1 MIFPDWVSRHKKKGT
16 ELRHLKGKYYL
27 YKVSSVWDS
36 KKKRARKITGSFLGA
51 ITTEGLVKPKH
62 ERAKAALMNVTVK
75 EFGATKFLT
84 EHCENIISALKNEY
98 PQEWKLIFCFSV
110 FRLLHNSPIK
120 NLMHHYS
127 ASFLSETFP
136 QLSFYPKGISKLLN
150 ELGQDRERI
159 KLFLQHFIQGTKFA
173 VIDSTHIFSLSEG
186 INAAVIGHNSEKEY
200 VPQSRLL
207 LIHSLDKHTPA
218 YFRLVVG
225 SITDVSSIVL
235 TVKEAGI
242 KDVVLIGDKG
252 FHSEKN
258 LEELEKDNLHY
269 ILPIK
274 RNSSLIDYSPFSQ
287 ADKIKLDGHFFFEKR
302 VIWHSTKKI
311 KKRKIVT
318 FMDNNL
324 KNEEEKDFLT
334 RIEKQEQT
342 LKEFQ
347 EKQYMLGTITI
358 ITDCKNTPEEI
369 YELLKQRIEIENVFD
384 TLKNTLNADRTYMR
398 NDAQL
403 EAWMFINFI
412 ALLMHYKI
420 YNTLTR
426 IKLLKKYSIKDILL
440 HLSRVYKLKIQE
452 EWILSEIPKTSQKII
467 EKLDIQKHIT

>member
-1 MIFPDWVSRHKKKGT
+1 MIFPDWALRHKEKGS
-16 ELRHLKGKYYL
+16 ELRCLNGKYYL

-36 KKKRARKITGSFLGA
+36 KKKRARKVTGSFLGRV
-51 ITTEGLVKPKH
+51 TLEGLVKPKY
-62 ERAKAALMNVTVK
+62 ERLKDALKNVSVK

-84 EHCENIISALKNEY
+84 EHCENIVSVLKNEY
-98 PQEWKLIFCFSV
+98 PLEWKLIFCFSV
-110 FRLLHNSPIK
+110 FRLLYNSPIK
-120 NLMHHYS
+120 NLAHHYS

-136 QLSFYPKGISKLLN
+136 QLSFYPKTISKLLN

-159 KLFLQHFIQGTKFA
+159 KFFLQHFIQGTKFA
-173 VIDSTHIFSLSEG
+173 VIDSTHVFSLSEG
-186 INAAVIGHNSEKEY
+186 IITAVIGYNSEKEY

-218 YFRLVVG
+218 YYRLVAG
-225 SITDVSSIVL
+225 SITDVSSITL

-242 KDVVLIGDKG
+242 KDAVLIGDKG
-252 FHSEKN
+252 FYSEKN

-287 ADKIKLDGHFFFEKR
+287 ADKTKLDGHFFFEKR

-311 KKRKIVT
+311 EKRKIVT
-318 FMDNNL
+318 FTDNYL
-324 KNEEEKDFLT
+324 KNEEEKDFLA

-342 LKEFQ
+342 LTEFQ
-347 EKQYMLGTITI
+347 EKQYSLGTITI
-358 ITDCKNTPEEI
+358 ITDCENTPEEI
-369 YELLKQRIEIENVFD
+369 YGLLKQRIEIESVFD

-403 EAWMFINFI
+403 EAWMLINFI

-420 YNTLTR
+420 YNTLTQK
-426 IKLLKKYSIKDILL
+426 KLLKKHSIKDILL
-440 HLSRVYKLKIQE
+440 HLSRVHKLKIQQ
-452 EWILSEIPKTSQKII
+452 EWMLSEIPKTSRTII